1 MHCDPHAIIDLAA
14 LRHNLGVA
22 RRAAPNSRVMAVI
35 KANAY
40 GHGAPRVARALGDAD
55 ALGVARVSEGV
66 RLRREGIRQP
76 VVVLEGCCDS
86 AALAAAAASDL
97 QIAIHTP
104 EQLQLLRQCP
114 PARPLACWLKID
126 SGMHRLGFPP
136 AEAAAAFHELRA
148 SPGVGEVR
156 LMTHLACAD
165 DRADP
170 ATEGQLARFLPLLR
184 ELGTEGSAANS
195 GGLLGW
201 PQARL
206 DWVRPGILLY
216 GAAPFADASGPE
228 LGLRPVMT
236 LRSRLIA
243 VRRFGAGEPIGYGAT
258 WRCPEAMPIGVV
270 AIGYG
275 DGYPRHARAGT
286 PVLLHGRRA
295 PLVGRVSMDMITID
309 LRHHPQAAIGDAV
322 TLWGEGLPAESVAGP
337 ADTIPYQLFCGVTS
351 RVALQERE

>member
-1 MHCDPHAIIDLAA
+1 MRCDPQAIIDLAA

-22 RRAAPNSRVMAVI
+22 RKAAPGSRILAVI

-40 GHGAPRVARALGDAD
+40 GHGALRVARALGDAD
-55 ALGVARVSEGV
+55 ALGVARVSEGIG
-66 RLRREGIRQP
+66 LRQEGIRQP
-76 VVVLEGCCDS
+76 IVVLEGCCDRED
-86 AALAAAAASDL
+86 LEAAAAQGL
-97 QIAIHTP
+97 QLAIHAP
-104 EQLQLLRQCP
+104 EQVRLLLQT
-114 PARPLACWLKID
+114 PLPQTVDCWIKVD

-136 AEAAAAFHELRA
+136 QEVVALFQRLRDCPAVGELR
-148 SPGVGEVR
+148 
-156 LMTHLACAD
+156 LLTHLACAD

-170 ATEGQLARFLPLLR
+170 ATEGQLGRFLPLL
-184 ELGTEGSAANS
+184 EQLEAEASIANS
-195 GGLLGW
+195 AGLLGW
-201 PQARL
+201 PQARR

-216 GAAPFADASGPE
+216 GASPFLDALGPE

-275 DGYPRHARAGT
+275 DGYPRHARPGT

-309 LRHHPQAAIGDAV
+309 LRQHPEAAPGDAV
-322 TLWGEGLPAESVAGP
+322 TLWGEGLPAEAVAAQ
-337 ADTIPYQLFCGVTS
+337 ADTIPYQLFCGVTG
-351 RVALQERE
+351 RVALRERP